1 MTSERWQQIEQLFH
15 SALEREPA
23 QRAAFLAEACAG
35 DDSLRR
41 EIETLIASHEGAENF
56 METPASDVAAEMLS
70 HAQSRLEMGQ
80 QLGEYRVLSLLGTGG
95 MGEVYLAED
104 PRLNRLIALKLL
116 PAHFTID
123 SGRVRRFEQEARA
136 ASALNHPNIITI
148 HEIGRADSI
157 QFIATEFID
166 GVTLRERMSGRAL
179 KLGEALD
186 IAYQIAS
193 ALAAAHAAGIIH
205 RDIKPE
211 NIMLRRDGF
220 VKVLDFGLAKLTLN
234 QEVELEATT
243 KSMGRSNPGMVIGTV
258 QYMSPEQ
265 AWGEAVDARTDIWSL
280 GVVLY
285 EMLTGRVPFEGETTG
300 RVITTILES
309 ESPPLAHYTKA
320 PAELERIVMKT
331 LRKEKEE
338 RYQTASD
345 LALDLKNLKQELEVE
360 ARLKRTS
367 RPGASGRGASESS
380 EQEEVETDHESQ
392 ARTADVAMARTT
404 SSAEYL
410 VGEIKHHKK
419 AAILIMAISIL
430 VVAGIVL
437 RLQRFNQ
444 TTTPSRTMK
453 VVPLTNSGK
462 SVCAAISPDGKD
474 IAHAEETDGKQV
486 LFITRIATAGASVIV
501 PPDDVKYLGLTFS
514 HDGDYLYYV
523 RAEKTSGVG
532 ELYQVAVP
540 GSASRKLMDG
550 VDSPITF
557 SPSGDRFA
565 FVRFNKS
572 EGEYALTLANLDG
585 TGERILAT
593 RRDGNRFSLNGPAW
607 SPDGKA
613 IVCAAGRWDSGYH
626 MSLIEVNVTDR
637 REKPVGA
644 LDWFSISQVA
654 WLEDGSGLII
664 SASERPTTAHQLWRV
679 SYPLGE
685 SVKITNDITDY
696 EGISL
701 SHDADLLVS
710 VQSSYISRIWVAP
723 NGDAQASRAI
733 ASKVG
738 HSFGLSW
745 AKNGKIVFSSM
756 AGSDLDI
763 STINP
768 DGSAQRRSEER

>member
-1 MTSERWQQIEQLFH
+1 
-15 SALEREPA
+15 
-23 QRAAFLAEACAG
+23 
-35 DDSLRR
+35 
-41 EIETLIASHEGAENF
+41 
-56 METPASDVAAEMLS
+56 
-70 HAQSRLEMGQ
+70 
-80 QLGEYRVLSLLGTGG
+80 
-95 MGEVYLAED
+95 
-104 PRLNRLIALKLL
+104 
-116 PAHFTID
+116 
-123 SGRVRRFEQEARA
+123 
-136 ASALNHPNIITI
+136 
-148 HEIGRADSI
+148 
-157 QFIATEFID
+157 
-166 GVTLRERMSGRAL
+166 
-179 KLGEALD
+179 
-186 IAYQIAS
+186 
-193 ALAAAHAAGIIH
+193 
-205 RDIKPE
+205 
-211 NIMLRRDGF
+211 
-220 VKVLDFGLAKLTLN
+220 
-234 QEVELEATT
+234 
-243 KSMGRSNPGMVIGTV
+243 
-258 QYMSPEQ
+258 
-265 AWGEAVDARTDIWSL
+265 
-280 GVVLY
+280 
-285 EMLTGRVPFEGETTG
+285 
-300 RVITTILES
+300 
-309 ESPPLAHYTKA
+309 
-320 PAELERIVMKT
+320 
-331 LRKEKEE
+331 
-338 RYQTASD
+338 
-345 LALDLKNLKQELEVE
+345 
-360 ARLKRTS
+360 
-367 RPGASGRGASESS
+367 
-380 EQEEVETDHESQ
+380 
-392 ARTADVAMARTT
+392 
-404 SSAEYL
+404 
-410 VGEIKHHKK
+410 
-419 AAILIMAISIL
+419 
-430 VVAGIVL
+430 
-437 RLQRFNQ
+437 
-444 TTTPSRTMK
+444 MK

-462 SVCAAISPDGKD
+462 SVCAAISPDGKYV
-474 IAHAEETDGKQV
+474 AHAEETDGKQV

-607 SPDGKA
+607 SPDGRA

-696 EGISL
+696 EGVSL
-701 SHDADLLVS
+701 SHDANLLVS

-733 ASKVG
+733 ASKLG

-768 DGSAQRRSEER
+768 DGSAQRKLTLNAGDNYNPATSPDGRYIVFASNRTGAFNIWRMNAEDGGGLKQLTFSDGNFYPSCSPDNQWVVYDNQDRARTTVWKVPIDGGNAVQLNQNYARMPVVSPDNRFIACRYYLDTGGMGIAIIPFQGGPPIKLLPIPIMQWQSVQWRNDGRALTYINNVNGASNIWSYDLDSGESKQLTDF